1 MKVKRIDAGNDA
13 LLDLAASVWSG
24 AEVTRLDMMPI
35 PLVMVQD
42 WSPFL
47 ARSEGHG
54 ANKSLDVAAV
64 HNGGMLAVRLRWA
77 SEKHEALTDL
87 NTFADGAAVLF
98 PLVKGAPAMTMGA
111 KGKPT
116 NAWFWKANEKAPME
130 VVAEGFSA
138 VQRLKDKAASDLK
151 TVAQHQNG
159 EWQVIFR
166 RSLANSG
173 GLAQLPIG
181 GTGKIAFALWN
192 GGNNERSGR
201 KSFSGDFMDFQIQ
214 K

>member
-13 LLDLAASVWSG
+13 LLDLGASAWNG

-35 PLVMVQD
+35 PLAMVQD

-54 ANKSLDVAAV
+54 ANRNLDVAAM
-64 HNGGMLAVRLRWA
+64 HNGSMLAVRLKWA
-77 SEKHEALTDL
+77 SEKHDELLDL

-98 PLVKGAPAMTMGA
+98 PLVKDAPAMTMGA

-116 NAWFWKANEKAPME
+116 NAWFWRANEKASME

-138 VQRLKDKAASDLK
+138 VQRVKSQTASDLK
-151 TVAQHQNG
+151 VAARHRNG
-159 EWQVIFR
+159 EWEVIFR
-166 RSLANSG
+166 RSLANG
-173 GLAQLPIG
+173 NGLVKLPLG